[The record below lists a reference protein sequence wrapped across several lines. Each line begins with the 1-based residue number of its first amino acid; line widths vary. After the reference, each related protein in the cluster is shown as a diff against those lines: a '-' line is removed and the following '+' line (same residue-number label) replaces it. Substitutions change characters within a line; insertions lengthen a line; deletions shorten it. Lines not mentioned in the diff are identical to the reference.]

1 MTTGYTGHR
10 ARLEALD
17 AALQAH
23 DLDGAVVNHVPSVR
37 YLSGFTGSAGYV
49 FHRTGGP
56 TTLITDFR
64 YEEQAAAE
72 APPGVRVHIGKD
84 GWISALSDVCA
95 DLTDLR
101 VAFEPENLTVLD
113 LDRLE
118 ERVENLEFQPVRGLV
133 TDLRAVKGE
142 AEIEVIRRAAIVAE
156 SGLATL
162 LSGVDW
168 HDGPTEHDVA
178 VELEACLRRAGS
190 TGAPFDAIV
199 ASGERTSLPHATPS
213 GRTIAAGDLLLLDF
227 GATVDGYCSDI
238 TRTFVVGS
246 ASAWQVDLHARVL
259 EAQTAAI
266 DVLGPGVAAVDVDGA
281 ARGYLAAHDLDTFFG
296 HSTGH
301 GIGLEVHEEPRLS
314 SRSEQTLVPGNV
326 VTVEP
331 GVYLPGRGGVRIED
345 DVVVTS
351 SGSRCLTSASRDLI
365 EL

>member
-1 MTTGYTGHR
+1 MTTGPTGHR

-17 AALQAH
+17 AALQTL
-23 DLDGAVVNHVPSVR
+23 DLDGAVVTHIPSVR
-37 YLSGFTGSAGYV
+37 YLSGFTGSTGYV

-56 TTLITDFR
+56 TVLITDFR

-72 APPGVRVHIGKD
+72 VPFPVGVHIGKD
-84 GWISALSDVCA
+84 GWIPALSDLCA
-95 DLTDLR
+95 DLPDLR
-101 VAFEPENLTVLD
+101 VGFEPEHLTVLD

-118 ERVENLEFQPVRGLV
+118 DRVENLDFQPARGLV

-142 AEIEVIRRAAIVAE
+142 AEIAAIGRAAVVAE
-156 SGLATL
+156 SGLAAL
-162 LSGVDW
+162 LSAVDW
-168 HDGPTEHDVA
+168 HDGPSEHDVA

-213 GRTIAAGDLLLLDF
+213 GRTVAPGDLLLLDF
-227 GATVDGYCSDI
+227 GATVGGYCSDI
-238 TRTFVVGS
+238 TRTFVIGS
-246 ASAWQVDLHARVL
+246 ASDWQVDLHARVL
-259 EAQTAAI
+259 EAQAAAI
-266 DVLGPGVAAVDVDGA
+266 DALGPGVAAVDVDGA
-281 ARGYLAAHDLDTFFG
+281 ARGHLASHDLDAFFG

-314 SRSEQTLVPGNV
+314 SRSKYTLVVGNV

-351 SGSRCLTSASRDLI
+351 SGSRRLTSASRDLI